1 MPHQWPFRYHV
12 SYTYCQMRSTRLPDK
27 LLNALP
33 LDLFLLLLHQEL
45 VLRLSQMYRP
55 ASLFQHGIQ
64 SNHLCHQKL
73 QDQKLE
79 DLFRSELDS
88 RQMPKQHIQLHYPQT
103 EDQFCQVSDQCGFE
117 QIHNIITFIR
127 GRTTCVSGSPK
138 RALYSSTFGPS
149 LVNISPKKMI
159 PWKVR
164 PSERIASTV
173 G

>member
-1 MPHQWPFRYHV
+1 MPHQWPFRCHV

-79 DLFRSELDS
+79 DPFRSELDS

-103 EDQFCQVSDQCGFE
+103 EDQFCQVSDQC
-117 QIHNIITFIR
+117 R
-127 GRTTCVSGSPK
+127 LRTDQHKSKENDTLEGTSFRTHCINRWLIDMLSAVCINFFCIK
-138 RALYSSTFGPS
+138 WT
-149 LVNISPKKMI
+149 
-159 PWKVR
+159 W
-164 PSERIASTV
+164 
-173 G
+173 

>member
-1 MPHQWPFRYHV
+1 MPHQWPFRCHV

-79 DLFRSELDS
+79 DPFRSELDS
-88 RQMPKQHIQLHYPQT
+88 RQMPKQHIQRHYPQT
-103 EDQFCQVSDQCGFE
+103 EDQFCQVSDQCRLRTDPQYHSSYVEE
-117 QIHNIITFIR
+117 QL
-127 GRTTCVSGSPK
+127 VSLDLRNAHYTQAP
-138 RALYSSTFGPS
+138 LVLLWST
-149 LVNISPKKMI
+149 
-159 PWKVR
+159 
-164 PSERIASTV
+164 
-173 G
+173 